1 MLSVLKFAGYGLGS
15 ECTGSEVVSAATAKR
30 LAPRARLKVLSMMLF
45 SLGSGACN
53 RGATIHKG
61 GGAGD
66 KGRIVRSEVQDGPS
80 QLLGRGDALQSVQV
94 GHERLRFRRVIHA
107 AIHVGVHSAGQY
119 CIDAHALGT
128 ELGSQ
133 GLG

>member
-1 MLSVLKFAGYGLGS
+1 LGS
-15 ECTGSEVVSAATAKR
+15 ECAGSEAVSAATAKR
-30 LAPRARLKVLSMMLF
+30 PAPRARLKVLSMILF

-66 KGRIVRSEVQDGPS
+66 KGEVQDGPS

-94 GHERLRFRRVIHA
+94 GHERLRPVMMATLPSSRLLI
-107 AIHVGVHSAGQY
+107 
-119 CIDAHALGT
+119 
-128 ELGSQ
+128 
-133 GLG
+133 